1 MLFNN
6 LESRKG
12 AERSESFV
20 QYGCIAFVTSA
31 IDTSGAKALGITK
44 RFFVL
49 TRRVAEQ
56 TRERTPVRD
65 RRLRATQRRQ
75 RGKDRV
81 RIAKEFFVNARRGL
95 SEQGSVLLYVTAAS
109 EIRNAAIAEKTE
121 QDRLGLYGQANKRI
135 WWMPWRQ
142 QAMKDVV
149 ACDKPRGAGKQALIR
164 GFPNGATHP
173 S

>member
-1 MLFNN
+1 MVPDWYTPD
-6 LESRKG
+6 R
-12 AERSESFV
+12 RS
-20 QYGCIAFVTSA
+20 
-31 IDTSGAKALGITK
+31 SGIG
-44 RFFVL
+44 VL
-49 TRRVAEQ
+49 QPRVAA
-56 TRERTPVRD
+56 
-65 RRLRATQRRQ
+65 LAKTQQ
-75 RGKDRV
+75 ED
-81 RIAKEFFVNARRGL
+81 
-95 SEQGSVLLYVTAAS
+95 QGSVLLYVTAAS